1 MGKVICF
8 YSGKEITELPVSKIE
23 GEMLLE
29 NLLRFE
35 ILHNPTMEWNSMSQL
50 IRHMVLMIEN
60 NSGASRFDVMNRI
73 YKRKV

>member
-8 YSGKEITELPVSKIE
+8 YSGKEITELPVSKRE
-23 GEMLLE
+23 GEALLE

-35 ILHNPTMEWNSMSQL
+35 MFHNPDMEWNSLSHL
-50 IRHMVLMIEN
+50 LRNMVLMIEN
-60 NSGASRFDVMNRI
+60 NSGASRFDVMDRI